1 MIVPAKLLSSTS
13 TQQACP
19 KQTAVATKIP
29 EEPTTEE
36 PIGGEPAG
44 ITPESKRENLNIL
57 LESDDFLTE
66 EEVIDLSKG
75 RNSLGEMGVALDK
88 LLNS

>member
-1 MIVPAKLLSSTS
+1 MSDLGGGEEPPIAS
-13 TQQACP
+13 
-19 KQTAVATKIP
+19 
-29 EEPTTEE
+29 EPTT
-36 PIGGEPAG
+36 EPAG

-66 EEVIDLSKG
+66 EEVIDLSRG
-75 RNSLGEMGVALDK
+75 RNSLGEIGDALDK

>member
-1 MIVPAKLLSSTS
+1 MSDIGGG
-13 TQQACP
+13 
-19 KQTAVATKIP
+19 
-29 EEPTTEE
+29 EEPPTTEE
-36 PIGGEPAG
+36 PTGAEPAG